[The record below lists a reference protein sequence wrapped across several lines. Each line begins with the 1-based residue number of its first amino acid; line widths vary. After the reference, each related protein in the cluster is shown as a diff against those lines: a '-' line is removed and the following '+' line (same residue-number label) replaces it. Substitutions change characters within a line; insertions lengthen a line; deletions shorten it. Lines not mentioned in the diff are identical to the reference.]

1 MVNTVMMR
9 LTSIVAGANAAVSI
23 NLLIC
28 KFLRD
33 ALKYNLP
40 FVEIYASPSLKE
52 GYNLVSIEH
61 G

>member
-1 MVNTVMMR
+1 MVMMR
-9 LTSIVAGANAAVSI
+9 LKSIAAGANAAVSI
-23 NLLIC
+23 NLFIC
-28 KFLRD
+28 KFPRD
-33 ALKYNLP
+33 ALNNLP